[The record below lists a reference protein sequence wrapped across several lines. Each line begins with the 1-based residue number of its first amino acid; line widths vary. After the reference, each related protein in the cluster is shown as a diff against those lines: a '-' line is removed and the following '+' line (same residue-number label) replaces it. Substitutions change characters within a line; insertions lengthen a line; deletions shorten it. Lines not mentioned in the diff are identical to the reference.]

1 MSVPSETIR
10 PGSGLNPIPIPAAA
24 PFPNIRNAIHV
35 ENTNGPVRHVAVGNF
50 GFSRHNLR
58 TNRRG
63 RGRHGRWGWNRR
75 RRRGWY
81 WRGWYWRGRCR
92 RGRCRWGRCRRRRCR
107 RRRCRRG
114 GAGGDFNQQQ
124 LSLGGNDFEFANIR
138 QTRRFVGVSRTYAI
152 HPFTRVGQNAPILTQ
167 GNVDGGA
174 TGAPA
179 RTTQANT
186 TQAGGVTGFNAFNS
200 PFGQFAQFGRGG
212 FGGLGGF
219 GAQQQAP
226 VRSSLTFNP
235 PPPPPGLAPA
245 GQSVNSPISS
255 PTLGARVRSIPGLAN
270 AEVNVSLLN
279 RTAIVSGLVTSE
291 EEKERIG
298 RVLKLEP
305 GVSEIDNRLQVQR

>member
-1 MSVPSETIR
+1 MLKTRMALFVMSLLAISA
-10 PGSGLNPIPIPAAA
+10 SAATTCGQTGGGGGGTGGGGGIGGGGGA
-24 PFPNIRNAIHV
+24 GGGGA
-35 ENTNGPVRHVAVGNF
+35 GGGGAG
-50 GFSRHNLR
+50 G
-58 TNRRG
+58 G
-63 RGRHGRWGWNRR
+63 GAGG
-75 RRRGWY
+75 
-81 WRGWYWRGRCR
+81 
-92 RGRCRWGRCRRRRCR
+92 
-107 RRRCRRG
+107 G

-138 QTRRFVGVSRTYAI
+138 QVRFAGVSRTYAI